1 MDAKAHDLNFVLGQ
15 RQQWIVPV
23 YQRHYEW
30 ETDTDKQIPKLWD
43 DLRDKTIER
52 LEEDRTPLPHYFGAI
67 IYSEPSKQAFGAVPQ
82 RFLVDGQQRITT
94 FQIVLAA
101 IREMAKQKKADHLV
115 EVANTYLFNDENKGM
130 KNAEKERFKLW
141 PSTYDRNL
149 FQLIIKANF
158 NAVVKTYTPTY
169 FYNTGRIKKGGTPKL
184 LLAYHYLYEH
194 IALFLNDRVEVGD
207 DPLTVM
213 SALLEGFLSG
223 FQIVVIQLDE
233 NDDAQEIFAT
243 LNGLGKP
250 LAPFDLIRNSVF
262 HRARQLGE
270 DDEKLFDG
278 RWKIFEKPFW
288 SDEVRQGRLKR
299 ARADHLIA
307 HAVVAETAKDVNIG
321 KIATEYQ
328 HYARDR
334 AFPTVAE
341 ELDVLINHAKNYRLI
356 EEAKDGTTVGRIAN
370 VLRTWDLST
379 FHPFVLWILSY
390 VVDENEQQ
398 RILEL
403 LESYLIRRELCGLT
417 TKNYNKVTTSFIRA
431 VKGSVLTFDAFV
443 KHVETMTGDISRMP
457 IDVEVKE
464 AILRR
469 NAYGGIPTPRLR
481 YILQNVE
488 YDLRDKF
495 DEVTVSTTN
504 LTIEHVMPQ
513 RWAEHWPLGNG
524 ANASHE
530 SSFNAMMAGI
540 PMDDATKALVDNR
553 ARMVDTLGNLTLIT
567 GSLNPSLGKAGW
579 KKKREK
585 LAGSLLALN
594 RMVAKVE
601 DWNEKSIEVRANSL
615 AASVLR
621 IWKSP
626 IVPVGGS

>member
-43 DLRDKTIER
+43 DLRDKAVER
-52 LEEDRTPLPHYFGAI
+52 LEKDRTPLPHYFGAI

-101 IREMAKQKKADHLV
+101 IREMARKHAINHLV

-141 PSTYDRNL
+141 PSAYDRDL
-149 FQLIIKANF
+149 FQMIARDDFDTIVA
-158 NAVVKTYTPTY
+158 AYTPRY

-184 LLAYHYLYEH
+184 LLAYHHVHEQ
-194 IALFLNDRVEVGD
+194 ISSFLNDRIEIGED
-207 DPLTVM
+207 AETVLN
-213 SALLEGFLSG
+213 ALLEEFLSG

-233 NDDAQEIFAT
+233 NDDAQEIFAS

-262 HRARQLGE
+262 HRARRLGE

-278 RWKIFEKPFW
+278 RWKIFEEPFW

-307 HAVVAETAKDVNIG
+307 HTVVAETARDANIG

-341 ELDVLINHAKNYRLI
+341 ELDVLIRHAKNYRLV
-356 EEAKDGTTVGRIAN
+356 EEAKDGTAVGRIAN
-370 VLRTWDLST
+370 VLKTWDLST
-379 FHPFVLWILSY
+379 FHPFVLWVLSY
-390 VVDENEQQ
+390 VGDDEE
-398 RILEL
+398 RRKVLEL
-403 LESYLIRRELCGLT
+403 LESYLIRREICGLT

-431 VKGSVLTFDAFV
+431 IRASDNAFDAFG
-443 KHVETMTGDISRMP
+443 KHMVAMTGDISKMP
-457 IDVEVKE
+457 TDAKVKE
-464 AILRR
+464 AVLRR
-469 NAYGGIPTPRLR
+469 NAYSGIPTPRLR

-495 DEVTVSTTN
+495 DEVTVSTAN

-513 RWAEHWPLGNG
+513 RWAENWALSNG
-524 ANASHE
+524 QKATHE
-530 SSFNAMMAGI
+530 SSFNAMIAGL
-540 PMDDATKALVDNR
+540 PMDDATKALVDDR
-553 ARMVDTLGNLTLIT
+553 ARIVDTLGNLTLIT
-567 GSLNPSLGKAGW
+567 GSLNPSLGNAGW
-579 KKKREK
+579 EKKREK

-594 RMVAKVE
+594 RMVAKAE
-601 DWNEKSIEVRANSL
+601 EWNEKSIEGRGAKIAELIVARWGY
-615 AASVLR
+615 AADILS
-621 IWKSP
+621 S
-626 IVPVGGS
+626 

>member
-30 ETDTDKQIPKLWD
+30 ETDTDKQIPKLWE

-270 DDEKLFDG
+270 DDETLFDG

-307 HAVVAETAKDVNIG
+307 HTVVAETAKDVNIG

-356 EEAKDGTTVGRIAN
+356 EEAKDGTTVSRIAN

-379 FHPFVLWILSY
+379 FHPFVLWVLSY
-390 VVDENEQQ
+390 VFDENEQQ

-431 VKGSVLTFDAFV
+431 VKGSELTFDAFV
-443 KHVETMTGDISRMP
+443 KHVVTMTGDISRMP
-457 IDVEVKE
+457 IDAEVKE

-513 RWAEHWPLGNG
+513 RWAEHWPLDNG

-530 SSFNAMMAGI
+530 SSFNAMMASI